1 MNMAADAGREL
12 RHELGRLVT
21 AWPTLWR
28 VAAADMLAYRAEMVI
43 WILSATMP
51 LVMLALWDAASAEGP
66 LEGFGQADFAR
77 YFAVTLVVR
86 QLTGAW
92 IVWELNYNIRQG
104 GLSPQLLRPLNPL
117 WFNLASTLAALPW
130 RMLVLAP
137 LLVGL
142 WWWRPDVWFWPEPG
156 RLAAF
161 ALSVFLAF
169 LLSWLVQCLMGLLA
183 FWFEQSLGF
192 FSVYFAVWALSSGYV
207 VPLALLP
214 AWLRG
219 AFAWLPF
226 YGTLGAP
233 VGILTGAESSPG
245 GALLVQLG
253 WVAALALAT
262 VFTWKRGIVR
272 YGAVG
277 A

>member
-1 MNMAADAGREL
+1 MAADAGREL

-51 LVMLALWDAASAEGP
+51 LVMLALWDAAAAEGP

-104 GLSPQLLRPLNPL
+104 ALSPQLLRPLNPL

-161 ALSVFLAF
+161 VLSVLLAF

-192 FSVYFAVWALSSGYV
+192 FSVYFAVWALTSGYV

-233 VGILTGAESSPG
+233 VGILTGAEAAPG
-245 GALLVQLG
+245 SALLVQLA

>member
-1 MNMAADAGREL
+1 MSVAADAGREL

-51 LVMLALWDAASAEGP
+51 LVMLALWDAASADGP

-104 GLSPQLLRPLNPL
+104 ALSPQLLRPLNPL

-142 WWWRPDVWFWPEPG
+142 WWWRPDVWFWPEPA

-161 ALSVFLAF
+161 VLSVFLAF

-245 GALLVQLG
+245 GAIFVQLG

-262 VFTWKRGIVR
+262 VLTWKRGVVR